1 MDVLLPTVFLPELT
15 IRQFSPLAIDAAG
28 SNPHTINESLIW
40 RRLAIRPATAA
51 DRTSGLWTAAGRR
64 ALPLLRQRMPV
75 RVSTNSSFLSNLSLA
90 MLGTT
95 PALFSMEMRRARFG
109 GSMTHIATALDW
121 VFGCHHSNLSRVFTI
136 RGRSYVVCCD
146 CGAEFRYSFETMS
159 IQQRELPDS
168 APRLC
173 QTFRLKSAS

>member
-1 MDVLLPTVFLPELT
+1 MAREVAMDVLLPTVFLPELT

-51 DRTSGLWTAAGRR
+51 DRTSGLWPAAGRR

-75 RVSTNSSFLSNLSLA
+75 RVSTNSSFLSNLALA

-95 PALFSMEMRRARFG
+95 PAL
-109 GSMTHIATALDW
+109 
-121 VFGCHHSNLSRVFTI
+121 
-136 RGRSYVVCCD
+136 
-146 CGAEFRYSFETMS
+146 SFVESEKGM
-159 IQQRELPDS
+159 D
-168 APRLC
+168 
-173 QTFRLKSAS
+173 